1 MVHTGLLTYILA
13 RLYTFASFMAER
25 FSQFDAAKAGEA
37 IGAEPR
43 EIRDVAYGDGQAMNI
58 GDTSLEIYQKA
69 GVTRVTTPDAR
80 IELFRVPSYHVSP
93 ERLVFQQGEA
103 DSRTRL
109 LVRSNGRVSFYP
121 VSGTA
126 ESSRTDETAPLSDV
140 ASPTV
145 TAPSTDGTAP
155 TDGTPAGAPDRKEPR
170 EEQQQLSG
178 RLGRDPWFGTRAEE
192 PATGFPLAVNEDG
205 GKTTWHRVVLLGELV
220 DHVRTGVQ
228 RGHIKKGRLVELT
241 GIPVVQTETTAKGG
255 SRTTS
260 EFHATALTLVTG
272 RKTPPAR

>member
-126 ESSRTDETAPLSDV
+126 E
-140 ASPTV
+140 
-145 TAPSTDGTAP
+145 
-155 TDGTPAGAPDRKEPR
+155 
-170 EEQQQLSG
+170 
-178 RLGRDPWFGTRAEE
+178 
-192 PATGFPLAVNEDG
+192 
-205 GKTTWHRVVLLGELV
+205 
-220 DHVRTGVQ
+220 
-228 RGHIKKGRLVELT
+228 
-241 GIPVVQTETTAKGG
+241 
-255 SRTTS
+255 
-260 EFHATALTLVTG
+260 
-272 RKTPPAR
+272 